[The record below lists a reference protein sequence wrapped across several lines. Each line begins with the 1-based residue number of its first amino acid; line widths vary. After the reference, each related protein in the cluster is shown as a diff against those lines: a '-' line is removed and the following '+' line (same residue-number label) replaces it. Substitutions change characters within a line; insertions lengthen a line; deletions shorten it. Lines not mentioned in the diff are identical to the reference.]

1 MRKVGI
7 ILIIIGLVGFLVATS
22 QRGGFDTVEGAIK
35 TTFSQSERSKKD
47 FWDNARWLFVGAG
60 VIGIV
65 LTVLPGRKD

>member
-7 ILIIIGLVGFLVATS
+7 VLIVLGLVGFLVATS
-22 QRGGFDTVEGAIK
+22 QRGGYDTVEGALK

-65 LTVLPGRKD
+65 LTVLPGKKD